1 MRIAVERVRFPP
13 PRTLRFSAGSGVG
26 RAGNWQQGAGGTAF
40 VGRTISGLVDVEPY
54 QIGRYLHLRCVFE
67 TVDAAGQNMTT
78 AAIWQILRR
87 LTEAVADDD
96 ALRPVNS
103 LLEGNLSGDKK
114 AAVTSLLAGRGT
126 RVTAECRV
134 RRDAVTA
141 IVKTTPEAM
150 VKSHVA
156 TVLGAQQ
163 AGMVGCGVNAANIV
177 AAQDHKQVLKAD
189 VTHGPESTNSVRGKL
204 TGAPACVRARF
215 TAPLGYSERV
225 IHDRQQ
231 RCGDGDQR
239 FRLVPA
245 VGERRR
251 HHVRMHRR
259 ARLVLDGKADP
270 GPPFVLRPL
279 QPVFAT
285 GPLPAAMALDPFKR
299 ATGLQDR
306 AFDVVVDVG
315 LGLGGPGRSR
325 RRRRPH
331 AHPPGGP
338 EAVKH
343 RPAPPMADGGQ
354 HDAVRLR

>member
-13 PRTLRFSAGSGVG
+13 PRILRFSAGSGVG
-26 RAGNWQQGAGGTAF
+26 RTGNWQQGAGGTAF
-40 VGRTISGLVDVEPY
+40 LGRTISGLVDVEPY
-54 QIGRYLHLRCVFE
+54 QIGGYLHLRCVFE

-78 AAIWQILRR
+78 ATSWQILRR

-96 ALRPVNS
+96 ALLNS
-103 LLEGNLSGDKK
+103 LLEGNPSGDKK
-114 AAVTSLLAGRGT
+114 AAVTSLLARRGT

-134 RRDAVTA
+134 RRDAVTG
-141 IVKTTPEAM
+141 ILTTTPEAM
-150 VKSHVA
+150 VKIHVA
-156 TVLGAQQ
+156 TVPGAQR
-163 AGMVGCGVNAANIV
+163 AGMVGYGVNAANIV
-177 AAQDHKQVLKAD
+177 AAQDHNRVLKAD
-189 VTHGPESTNSVRGKL
+189 VTHGSESTNSIRGKL

-215 TAPLGYSERV
+215 TAPLGGSERV

-231 RCGDGDQR
+231 RCGNDDQR

-251 HHVRMHRR
+251 HRVLMDRR
-259 ARLVLDGKADP
+259 ARLVLDGKADL
-270 GPPFVLRPL
+270 GPAFVLRPL
-279 QPVFAT
+279 RPVLPT
-285 GPLPAAMALDPFKR
+285 GPLPAAMTLDPFKH
-299 ATGLQDR
+299 ATGLHDR

-315 LGLGGPGRSR
+315 LDLGGPGRSR
-325 RRRRPH
+325 RRRRSR
-331 AHPPGGP
+331 AHPPRGP